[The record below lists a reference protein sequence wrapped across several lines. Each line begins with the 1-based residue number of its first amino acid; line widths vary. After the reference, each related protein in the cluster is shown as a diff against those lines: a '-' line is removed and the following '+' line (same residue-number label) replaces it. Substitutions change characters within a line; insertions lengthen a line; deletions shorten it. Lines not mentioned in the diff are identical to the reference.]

1 MNINILKI
9 KELYGEEILNDI
21 KNNIEDV
28 NKNINYLVYLNFSDV
43 GDIVERVTPLF
54 IDDFNNFK
62 IKIDRL
68 ITKLGLDYVEQIEG
82 NIGLLEDLLW

>member
-1 MNINILKI
+1 MSINILKI
-9 KELYGEEILNDI
+9 KELHGEEILNDI
-21 KNNIEDV
+21 KNNIENV
-28 NKNINYLVYLNFSDV
+28 NKNISYLVYLNFSDV

-68 ITKLGLDYVEQIEG
+68 ITKLGLYYVEQIEG
-82 NIGLLEDLLW
+82 NIGLLEDLL